1 MIEIVIENET
11 AVTYRLP
18 LAQRALDRLSDLAIY
33 TAAASLLGLVVVQ
46 GWQVFTR
53 YVLNDS
59 PSWTEPV
66 TLLLLSTAMSLG
78 AAAGVHSNRH
88 FGFFLLAEK
97 FPEPGRRALEVL
109 RATVMAAIGVVI
121 AWWSA
126 RLLLDG
132 LDIKI
137 AGAAMPQSI
146 NYLPLS
152 IGGALMCVFALYRV
166 WRALRPLSVTEGEG

>member
-1 MIEIVIENET
+1 MTEIVIET

-78 AAAGVHSNRH
+78 AAAGVHTNRH

-97 FPEPGRRALEVL
+97 FPEAGRRALEVL
-109 RATVMAAIGVVI
+109 RAGVMAAIGVVI

-137 AGAAMPQSI
+137 AGASMPQSI